1 MSRILVVDDEPDM
14 RFIVRHFLET
24 AGHEVVEASHGGA
37 ALLSVY
43 QSAPDLVITDIMMP
57 VMGGLEL
64 IGRLRADP
72 VTAAIPILVVS
83 ADTELAVAADAA
95 LSKPVWP
102 HELVKTADALLGKPC
117 PELERLAPAVPGHEP
132 MLGGSP

>member
-1 MSRILVVDDEPDM
+1 MVDDEPDM

-24 AGHEVVEASHGGA
+24 AGHEVVEADDGGA
-37 ALLSVY
+37 ALLSVR
-43 QSAPDLVITDIMMP
+43 QSPPDLVITDIRMP
-57 VMGGLEL
+57 VMSGLEL
-64 IGRLRADP
+64 IGHLRADP

-102 HELVKTADALLGKPC
+102 HELVKTADALLGKPW
-117 PELERLAPAVPGHEP
+117 PDLDRLAPSVPGP
-132 MLGGSP
+132 DLMLGDVA